1 MSKNDKL
8 EKRKNLILSR
18 FGWSQRWRQP
28 WDTKW
33 LRWYKMYRGVVPVLP
48 EFERDRSNLHIPY
61 AYSTVDTIRSRL
73 LNAVFANRPWISFV
87 PKDEDD
93 VENARNMESLVDH
106 QLSRADVDSTKRFYT
121 LITDMLLYGAC
132 PFETGWKY
140 ETRTVKRRIAQ
151 EQQGVLMGYDVQ
163 EVEIPLWD
171 DPDWQPFMVDDLF
184 PDPEG
189 TTIDDCSW
197 VIRRRYISEDELK
210 QQVEQGIYE
219 VSDDDWEQIRA
230 GSDEINEGKQDR
242 LASIGAAW
250 ETAGAEVESQ
260 RHELLEM
267 WEDDHVS
274 TLINKVR
281 VIRDEDNPFW
291 HGKKPFG
298 LVRFDPLN
306 GEFYG
311 ISLVEVMEYL
321 QAELNTTRNQRVDA
335 NNLSIY
341 GMWKALKDSGLD
353 PADLVPRPGGII
365 WLDSLDGALEE
376 VKMTPP
382 SAGAFEEESVIKQDI
397 QEATA
402 TYAEAR
408 GGQSDSKRTATENVI
423 RDKSVSIRFD
433 TKVKLFEACGLKRL
447 GFFFDHLNQQFIDDE
462 KKIRSRDE
470 EGYYNFDSLKPE
482 DLAGQYEYLPA
493 GSNVEGAL
501 DKLSYREGMVEL
513 YSLMKDEPDV
523 RQYELKKRV
532 FDAYGVKDV
541 EKLLKSEGEVEQE
554 QAELMQGQGQ
564 QQGQEIPGEVP
575 QEELTPEE
583 LAQLEMMQQQGME
596 PQQQGGFGVVAQE
609 LEQQLPPG
617 YEGERW

>member
-1 MSKNDKL
+1 MSKSDKL
-8 EKRKNLILSR
+8 EKKKNLILAR
-18 FGWSQRWRQP
+18 FGWSRRWRAP

-33 LRWYKMYRGVVPVLP
+33 LRWYRMYRGSVPELP
-48 EFERDRSNLHIPY
+48 EWERDRSNLHIPY
-61 AYSTVDTIRSRL
+61 TYSTVDTIRSRL
-73 LNAVFANRPWISFV
+73 LNAVFASRPWISFV

-93 VENARNMESLVDH
+93 VENSRNMESLVDH
-106 QLSRADVDSTKRFYT
+106 QLSRADADSMKRFYA

-140 ETRTVKRRIAQ
+140 ETRTVKRRIPQ
-151 EQQGVLMGYDVQ
+151 EKQGVFMGYDIQ
-163 EVEIPLWD
+163 EIEVPLWD
-171 DPDWQPFMVDDLF
+171 DPDWQPFMIDDLF

-189 TTIDDCSW
+189 TSIDDCSW

-210 QQVEQGIYE
+210 QKIEADIYK
-219 VSDDDWEQIRA
+219 VTGDDWEQIRQGA
-230 GSDEINEGKQDR
+230 DYINQGKQDR
-242 LASIGAAW
+242 LAAIGAAH
-250 ETAGAEVESQ
+250 ETAGDEVGSQ

-274 TLINKVR
+274 TLINQVR
-281 VIRDEDNPFW
+281 VIRDEENPFW

-298 LVRFDPLN
+298 LAQFDPLN

-311 ISLVEVMEYL
+311 VSLVEIMEFL
-321 QAELNTTRNQRVDA
+321 QSELNTTRNQRVDA
-335 NNLSIY
+335 NNMAIY
-341 GMWKALKDSGLD
+341 GMWKALKDSGLN
-353 PADLVPRPGGII
+353 PADLVPRPGGIV

-382 SAGAFEEESVIKQDI
+382 GEGAFEEESVIKQDI

-408 GGQSDSKRTATENVI
+408 GAQAEEKRTATENVI
-423 RDKSVSIRFD
+423 REKSVSIRFE

-447 GFFFDHLNQQFIDDE
+447 GFFYDHLNQQFIDDE
-462 KKIRSRDE
+462 RKIRSKDE
-470 EGYYNFDSLKPE
+470 EGNYSFNSLKPE

-493 GSNVEGAL
+493 GSNIEGTL
-501 DKLSYREGMVEL
+501 DKLSFREGMVEL

-541 EKLLKSEGEVEQE
+541 EKLLKSEEEVEQE
-554 QAELMQGQGQ
+554 QMQQMQQEMMGTPGGEMLPEEMIPQEGIPPQ
-564 QQGQEIPGEVP
+564 QEAVPGGFGSVAQQGQVEEMP
-575 QEELTPEE
+575 QF
-583 LAQLEMMQQQGME
+583 Q
-596 PQQQGGFGVVAQE
+596 
-609 LEQQLPPG
+609 PPG
-617 YEGERW
+617 YDPEGW